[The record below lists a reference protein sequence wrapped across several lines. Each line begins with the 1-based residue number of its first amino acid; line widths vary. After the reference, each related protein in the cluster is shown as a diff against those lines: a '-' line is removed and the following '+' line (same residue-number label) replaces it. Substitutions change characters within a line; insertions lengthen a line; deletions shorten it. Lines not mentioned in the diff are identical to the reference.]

1 MPEVVAL
8 TDDVA
13 LADDVV
19 LEEPEGEA
27 VADVEE
33 LAEPVGEGEND
44 ALDDAVPLTVAV
56 GVGVAGTTSPATSLA
71 DSARL

>member
-1 MPEVVAL
+1 M
-8 TDDVA
+8 A
-13 LADDVV
+13 LADDDE
-19 LEEPEGEA
+19 LDEPEGEA
-27 VADVEE
+27 DTDTEE

-44 ALDDAVPLTVAV
+44 ALDDAVPLTLAV